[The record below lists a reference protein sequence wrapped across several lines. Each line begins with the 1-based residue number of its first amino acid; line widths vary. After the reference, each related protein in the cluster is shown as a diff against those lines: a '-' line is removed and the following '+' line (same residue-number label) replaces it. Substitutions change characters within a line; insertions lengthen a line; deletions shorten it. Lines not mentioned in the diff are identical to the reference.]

1 MPCLLCINAV
11 VLEYANAPYLIDC
24 FLSNLNNALYEN
36 NPLNG
41 VSPEHFFVQLLLGIY
56 GVEMEKGERLYTV
69 TRLAY
74 VAKRLGKNSFEMARS
89 ALLEN
94 LVLSDGGRREKP
106 LLRWDPAVLEA
117 EILRD

>member
-1 MPCLLCINAV
+1 MYEDNPR
-11 VLEYANAPYLIDC
+11 DC
-24 FLSNLNNALYEN
+24 
-36 NPLNG
+36 

-56 GVEMEKGERLYTV
+56 GVEMEKNERLYTV

-94 LVLSDGGRREKP
+94 LVLSDGERWEKP
-106 LLRWDPAVLEA
+106 LFRWDPAVLEK